1 MYFITIPAEKEKYK
15 EKLTKVRT
23 DETGWINYY
32 YDKDSA
38 TEWVEY
44 YPYEED
50 RAPAI
55 LKRTDLPR
63 EVTEL
68 MRICFASKDIEDW
81 RGLGAE
87 LSSGTYNIK
96 AVAQALKENASNWPN
111 EALKEF
117 KSSFRPVDNRNIIG
131 MNIEEVEKS
140 YNEFI
145 DSQKEIKQIIK

>member
-1 MYFITIPAEKEKYK
+1 MYFITIPSEKEQYK
-15 EKLTKVRT
+15 KKLTKVST
-23 DETGWINYY
+23 YETGWINFY

-55 LKRTDLPR
+55 LKRTDLPK
-63 EVTEL
+63 EVKEL
-68 MRICFASKDIEDW
+68 MGICFASKDIEDW

-87 LSSGTYNIK
+87 LSSGTYSIK
-96 AVAQALKENASNWPN
+96 EVAQVLKENAFHWPN

-117 KSSFRPVDNRNIIG
+117 KSSFRPIDNRNIIG
-131 MNIEEVEKS
+131 MNMEQVEKS
-140 YNEFI
+140 YQEFI
-145 DSQKEIKQIIK
+145 DTQNYINQIIK